1 MTHEPDTAASL
12 INAVDDAQS
21 STRVRLRARM
31 PELSLLVAATAFAS
45 AIGSRH
51 NHREAVEML
60 ALTAGLTLAAWRD
73 AYRRRHLGGRIDRN
87 GWIAVG
93 LVLVPGI
100 VCGLTVHGDA
110 RDIAIALCL
119 SAALLL
125 LAVTDHSFALAIPI
139 PVLMAA
145 VVAGHGTVSSVLS
158 FAAGLLCVV
167 VVKESQRRKAATR

>member
-1 MTHEPDTAASL
+1 MTDADAASL
-12 INAVDDAQS
+12 INAVDEAQS

-51 NHREAVEML
+51 NHREAIEML
-60 ALTAGLTLAAWRD
+60 AFTAALSLAAWRD
-73 AYRRRHLGGRIDRN
+73 ASRRRHLGGRIDRT

-100 VCGLTVHGDA
+100 VVGLTVHGDA
-110 RDIAIALCL
+110 RDIAIALCF
-119 SAALLL
+119 AGGLLL
-125 LAVTDHSFALAIPI
+125 LAVTDHSLVLAIPI

-145 VVAGHGTVSSVLS
+145 VVAGHGTASSVLS
-158 FAAGLLCVV
+158 FAAGLLCVF
-167 VVKESQRRKAATR
+167 VVKESQRRRKDTTP